1 MSDST
6 EVDDKSATPVL
17 KTRVVMTDQQK
28 ATLIL
33 FPECYLC
40 TPGFCGHVG
49 LAVRGLNMQETGI
62 LYVQGQQPMA
72 HAPGVTCVV
81 IFNDMLSEL
90 IYSI

>member
-49 LAVRGLNMQETGI
+49 LAVRGLNM
-62 LYVQGQQPMA
+62 
-72 HAPGVTCVV
+72 
-81 IFNDMLSEL
+81 
-90 IYSI
+90 